1 MLFRRYIPGPVLRD
15 FVQDFW
21 LYNNYGGEH
30 QRERILPSATFELVI
45 NLRDDELR
53 IYDPVRT
60 NEYRRFAGTL
70 ISGPYA
76 GCFVSDTAEEA
87 SVMGV
92 HFKPGGA
99 FPFLGLPAQEL
110 ADNHVDL
117 KSLWG
122 RRANELRERLCAAGS
137 TADRFQLLEN
147 CLVAKMCDQAAA
159 HRAVNATMRLLGN
172 SEQIRV
178 RDVAER
184 VGLSQRRLIDLF
196 AARVGLTPKLF
207 SRVRRFQCAVTL
219 ADQTES
225 AEWVQIA
232 LESGYFDQSHMI
244 NDFVELCGFTPAEY
258 SRRQDELR
266 RRRVHV
272 KRNHLPLIV

>member
-1 MLFRRYIPGPVLRD
+1 MLFRRYIPGPRLRD

-21 LYNNYGGEH
+21 LYDNCGGEH

-45 NLRDDELR
+45 NLRDDEIR
-53 IYDPVRT
+53 IYDPAHL
-60 NEYRRFAGTL
+60 NNYRRFAGAL

-76 GCFVSDTAEEA
+76 GSFVSDTTEEV
-87 SVMGV
+87 SFIGV

-122 RRANELRERLCAAGS
+122 RRANELRERTCAAGS
-137 TADRFQLLEN
+137 AAERFRLLEN
-147 CLVAKMCDQAAA
+147 CLLAKMCDQAAA

-196 AARVGLTPKLF
+196 AAQVGLTPKLF
-207 SRVRRFQCAVTL
+207 SRVRRFQRALTL

-266 RRRVHV
+266 RRSVHV